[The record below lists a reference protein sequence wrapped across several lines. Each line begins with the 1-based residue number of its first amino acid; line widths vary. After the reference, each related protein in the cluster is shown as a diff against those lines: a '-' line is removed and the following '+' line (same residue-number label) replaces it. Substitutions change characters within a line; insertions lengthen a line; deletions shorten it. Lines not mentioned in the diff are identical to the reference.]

1 VVDSNSH
8 DRDLRRARLAYV
20 AAVRRFE
27 AAADRFDASDV
38 PLEPGPGAEPR
49 PWSAG
54 HVEVL
59 RELAAALAAL
69 LDRRRAWDTLR
80 REWRPPH

>member
-1 VVDSNSH
+1 MESNSH

-20 AAVRRFE
+20 AAVRSLD
-27 AAADRFDASDV
+27 AALGRLGVSDV
-38 PLEPGPGAEPR
+38 PLEPGPGPEPR
-49 PWSAG
+49 PWSAE
-54 HVEVL
+54 HVEVM
-59 RELAAALAAL
+59 RELAAAAVAV